1 MKKML
6 LSLALA
12 LIISLTLSS
21 GFALAEDMEGSAAK
35 EPAAA
40 EEPAAPVEPAP
51 IKVHEVGDTVPD
63 FALPDGLSG
72 KTVGVHA
79 NILEQ
84 DDRLIAMVFMTT
96 SCSACQAE
104 VALMSRLAAKHE
116 KDLKVYVLAVDM
128 RGERQVKDYHQTYKY
143 NVSYLLDPGFTVPP
157 LFGFNYTP
165 ALVLFDKKGEILYKK
180 GGYNPDDADDL
191 IEQVRSRL

>member
-51 IKVHEVGDTVPD
+51 IKVHEVGDTLPY

-72 KTVGVHA
+72 KTIEVSS
-79 NILEQ
+79 NILGQ

-128 RGERQVKDYHQTYKY
+128 RGDRQVKDYHQTYKY

-165 ALVLFDKKGEILYKK
+165 GMVLLDKKGEILYKK
-180 GGYNPDDADDL
+180 GGYSSTDADEL
-191 IEQVRSRL
+191 IKQVRSRL